1 MNKRMNELRNV
12 MIFKMLVNQIQFDEN
27 KTFRNR

>member
-1 MNKRMNELRNV
+1 
-12 MIFKMLVNQIQFDEN
+12 MLVNQIQFDEN